1 MVVDSH
7 NGKPI
12 NGSIIEI
19 SRDKGLQAFHHA
31 RMDI

>member
-7 NGKPI
+7 NGK
-12 NGSIIEI
+12 SIIEI
-19 SRDKGLQAFHHA
+19 LLDKGLQAFHHA